1 MKEIYKRIALKLL
14 PLDFK
19 PSIRKADYKKLS
31 KHYNEMLDL
40 LETLHGI
47 SSDYYDEIYREWS
60 QENGA

>member
-1 MKEIYKRIALKLL
+1 MKEVYERIALKLL
-14 PLDFK
+14 PLDYLGSTET
-19 PSIRKADYKKLS
+19 PSYKKLS